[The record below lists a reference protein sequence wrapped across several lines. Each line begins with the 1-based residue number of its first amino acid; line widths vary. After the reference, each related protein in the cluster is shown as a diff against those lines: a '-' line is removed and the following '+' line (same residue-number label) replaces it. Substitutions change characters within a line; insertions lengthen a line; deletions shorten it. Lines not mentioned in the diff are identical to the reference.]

1 MRWKGRR
8 QSSHVEDRR
17 GESAYRG
24 SRSGNGMIGGLLFT
38 LFSRGGI
45 KTKMLLIV
53 AVVIGCS
60 VFHINPLSLFMNTPG
75 GSYSQV
81 AQTSGSGSGSD
92 AQNAEMKAYLSTM
105 KADNETVWKKI
116 LSAEGKQW
124 RPAKMVIYTGRTQT
138 AGGVADA
145 RMGPFYMPA
154 DETIYIDPTFF
165 QELKDKFGAK
175 GDFAQAYVIAHETGH
190 HIQHILHLT
199 DQVHRL
205 RGKIPQAEY
214 NKLSVRLE
222 LQADFLAGVFA
233 HHGEEEFNFLERGDI
248 EEAMKCAEAIGDDRL
263 QKMSQ
268 GSIQPDLFTHGTSAQ
283 RKRWFMKGFKSGK
296 ISDGDTFN
304 IPYQDL

>member
-8 QSSHVEDRR
+8 QSTHVEDRR
-17 GESAYRG
+17 GKSAYRG
-24 SRSGNGMIGGLLFT
+24 SRSGNGMIGGLLLT
-38 LFSRGGI
+38 LFSRGGL

-92 AQNAEMKAYLSTM
+92 AQNAEMKAYLATI

-190 HIQHILHLT
+190 HIQHLLHLT
-199 DQVHRL
+199 DQVHRQ

-296 ISDGDTFN
+296 ISDGDTFS